1 MNRLLVLLPAILLL
15 SGCGGSGSAHSS
27 SAGAGAAS
35 GTRGE
40 PAGAPGGSASAGS
53 GTAGSSRGAPGPP
66 PGGGAGAV
74 PPAGGSDG
82 GSINAR
88 VPADFHLTLDGRLL
102 PGTISIPA
110 FLAVALSVSSADVR
124 PHTLLVRTPS
134 PHTLSLMPHGHAS
147 LRIAGLKAG
156 SYAVQVD
163 GRARAT
169 LVIGGEPGP

>member
-1 MNRLLVLLPAILLL
+1 MNRLLVLLPTILLL

-27 SAGAGAAS
+27 SAGRPAHAAS
-35 GTRGE
+35 T
-40 PAGAPGGSASAGS
+40 AGAPGGSASAGS

-74 PPAGGSDG
+74 PPAGGSDA

-134 PHTLSLMPHGHAS
+134 PHTLSLAPHGHAS